1 MTKSFTFDIPFPPS
15 ANSIWRNVNGRTLV
29 SKDYRKWKAAA
40 MKIIAFEAIGE
51 HDWLKGRLAVSIFL
65 TPSTNHKWDIDN
77 RVKPVLDALE
87 CIIEDDN
94 QIDELWV
101 RRLAKEE
108 NNRCFVFLESASDIP
123 FPMPD
128 ILRK

>member
-40 MKIIAFEAIGE
+40 MKMIAFKAIGE

-65 TPSTNHKWDIDN
+65 TPSTDHKWDIDN

-87 CIIEDDN
+87 CIIDDDN

-101 RRLAKEE
+101 KRLAKGPKK
-108 NNRCFVFLESASDIP
+108 RCIVLLESAPGIP
-123 FPMPD
+123 FPMSGIPHT
-128 ILRK
+128 